1 MKALSHTILLL
12 ATLQQAI
19 AAPPVG
25 RLFLTPEER
34 RQIDL
39 HPDRTDAQGNTVG
52 QRNKNDEDHITIN
65 GMVTRN
71 NGKQTIWIN
80 RVPVQEGQNSP
91 VAKPLGIPRPATV
104 EISLPGQ
111 NTTHWLKAGQ
121 SYDQISGSITEGFI
135 KKDPPPTSP
144 PPSTVAPNSASE
156 TINPNDFLP
165 GVTALIPKM
174 TNGKK
179 LIVPI
184 K

>member
-1 MKALSHTILLL
+1 MKVLSYTILLL
-12 ATLQQAI
+12 ATLPQAI

-39 HPDRTDAQGNTVG
+39 HPERTDAQGSAPG
-52 QRNKNDEDHITIN
+52 QRNKNDDDHVTIN
-65 GMVTRN
+65 GMVTRH

-91 VAKPLGIPRPATV
+91 VAKPLGTPRSATV

-111 NTTHWLKAGQ
+111 STTRWLKAGQ
-121 SYDQISGSITEGFI
+121 SYDLISGSITEGFV
-135 KKDPPPTSP
+135 KKDLPAASSP
-144 PPSTVAPNSASE
+144 LSTAAPSSPLDA
-156 TINPNDFLP
+156 INPQDFLP
-165 GVTALIPKM
+165 GVIAPIPKI
-174 TNGKK
+174 TNSKK
-179 LIVPI
+179 TIPN